1 MFIRYDGEI
10 IHQNKSKKKGKNKK
24 KIVDSWI
31 ISACEAQKE
40 TYIR

>member
-1 MFIRYDGEI
+1 MFIRYDGDI
-10 IHQNKSKKKGKNKK
+10 IHHKQKQKRKNKK